1 MFEKWETYSYPSTD
15 AKALHTHA
23 FQWWNA
29 AGFRVT
35 ETAPGQFNAVSKSK
49 WGLQRDATITIRNGH
64 GPAVVDLR
72 LKANI
77 TTEGVVGGGLA
88 LVLLWPVAVVGGAY
102 SYAKYEQDARDLI
115 TSFWSSIGTVAQSA
129 PIDHKEEVV
138 HTTAVPQEE
147 VQIAAQPPIAA
158 TMLSKEDKL
167 SLLEDRLAKGE
178 VSEETYIAIK
188 ARLDE

>member
-1 MFEKWETYSYPSTD
+1 
-15 AKALHTHA
+15 
-23 FQWWNA
+23 
-29 AGFRVT
+29 
-35 ETAPGQFNAVSKSK
+35 
-49 WGLQRDATITIRNGH
+49 
-64 GPAVVDLR
+64 
-72 LKANI
+72 
-77 TTEGVVGGGLA
+77 
-88 LVLLWPVAVVGGAY
+88 
-102 SYAKYEQDARDLI
+102 
-115 TSFWSSIGTVAQSA
+115 TVAQSA

>member
-1 MFEKWETYSYPSTD
+1 MFEKWETYSYPNSD
-15 AKALHTHA
+15 AKALHTYA

-49 WGLQRDATITIRNGH
+49 WGLQRDATITIRNKH
-64 GPAVVDLR
+64 GPAVV
-72 LKANI
+72 A
-77 TTEGVVGGGLA
+77 
-88 LVLLWPVAVVGGAY
+88 VAVVGGAY
-102 SYAKYEQDARDLI
+102 SYAKYEKDARDLI
-115 TSFWSSIGTVAQSA
+115 TSFWNSIGTVAQSA

-138 HTTAVPQEE
+138 ATTAVPTEE
-147 VQIAAQPPIAA
+147 VQDAAQPPIAA

-188 ARLDE
+188 TRLDE